1 MKKSLSSLNIVFL
14 LLTIFSS
21 YLSNSKL
28 LNGSNMASVS
38 REYHNLFTP
47 AGYAFSIWGLIYLS
61 LLAFVIYYGPFGK
74 QKEKKEKLVA
84 NVGFWFILSCVSN
97 SLWVFLWIYEY
108 IFATVILMIILFFSL
123 MKILDIIEKENT
135 KEMQT
140 KLFLKFPFSIYAGW
154 ISVALIADVAAYLT
168 QINWDG
174 FGISPVLWTLFVSII
189 AAIIHLFMLW
199 KKHLPAFTIVSVWA
213 FIAIAVANKE
223 FNSMIYFIALTVAV
237 FIFLNVL
244 IYFFIKQRTVNA

>member
-1 MKKSLSSLNIVFL
+1 
-14 LLTIFSS
+14 
-21 YLSNSKL
+21 
-28 LNGSNMASVS
+28 MASVS